1 MLALRPLAFRPL
13 ALALGMV
20 VLLAGCS
27 GASSSPPVT
36 PQPDRPASGLT
47 KVRMGV
53 TGALSDAAVY
63 VTQEKGYFKEQGLDV
78 EIRKFNSGADQVASL
93 NAGQLD
99 IVGGGSSI
107 ELYNAM
113 ERGAQFR
120 IVADKGHTPGPEWD
134 YIALAVRKDLIDSG
148 RVKTLADLKGL
159 TVTSSGIGATT
170 EVGLFTA
177 LASAQLTPNDVTYIT
192 LGNGDL
198 PAAFASHSIDA
209 AIAAEPFMTQL
220 ESQGTAVRFK
230 GNSELFNRD
239 QQVAVIIYSEPFAAN
254 TDVARRWMIAYI
266 RGLRDYNDAFGPER
280 KGRDQVIDILIK
292 STPVK
297 EARLYDQMRPPG
309 LDPDGKVDVDY
320 FKFEL
325 DWYKKSQ
332 SIDLSKLIDTSFQEY
347 AAQQLG
353 PYQTQLRG

>member
-1 MLALRPLAFRPL
+1 MLALRPLA
-13 ALALGMV
+13 LALGTV
-20 VLLAGCS
+20 VLLTGCS

-177 LASAQLTPNDVTYIT
+177 LASAQLTPN
-192 LGNGDL
+192 
-198 PAAFASHSIDA
+198 
-209 AIAAEPFMTQL
+209 
-220 ESQGTAVRFK
+220 
-230 GNSELFNRD
+230 
-239 QQVAVIIYSEPFAAN
+239 
-254 TDVARRWMIAYI
+254 
-266 RGLRDYNDAFGPER
+266 
-280 KGRDQVIDILIK
+280 
-292 STPVK
+292 
-297 EARLYDQMRPPG
+297 
-309 LDPDGKVDVDY
+309 
-320 FKFEL
+320 
-325 DWYKKSQ
+325 
-332 SIDLSKLIDTSFQEY
+332 
-347 AAQQLG
+347 
-353 PYQTQLRG
+353 